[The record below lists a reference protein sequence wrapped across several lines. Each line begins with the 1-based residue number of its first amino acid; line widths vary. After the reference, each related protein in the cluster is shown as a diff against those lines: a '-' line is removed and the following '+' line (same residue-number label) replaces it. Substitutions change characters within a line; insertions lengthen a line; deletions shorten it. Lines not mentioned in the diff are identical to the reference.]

1 MPEKCP
7 ICDSDLEKK
16 EDISDTCNY
25 TCPRCGV
32 FQTTDDLEDDLPWL
46 LSKDVTLHT
55 PNKDIQKVAVLS
67 HWIRTKNESMP
78 SFGHPKRILLK
89 KDVVENIVK
98 QPPPKPSEQADKFV
112 LWLGNSKNPPGE
124 LIWVQADTHQSI
136 MGAITPPGFG
146 LILEHLVNT
155 EILKTDNPRPTQ
167 VMHSGSFSRS
177 RSNMP
182 MQDMHL
188 GANVC
193 LSLKG
198 WDRYEKLK
206 RGATESRKAFMAM
219 KYGEEELDRIVND
232 FFRDAVKQTGF
243 DLFLLYERPKA
254 GLIDNRLRVE
264 IQTSRFLIADLTH
277 KNPGAYWEAGYAEGL
292 GKPVIYTC
300 EQKKFKK
307 FKTHFD
313 TNHHLTILWDEKNP
327 DEAAKQLKATIRAT
341 LPEAAKLTDD

>member
-1 MPEKCP
+1 
-7 ICDSDLEKK
+7 
-16 EDISDTCNY
+16 
-25 TCPRCGV
+25 
-32 FQTTDDLEDDLPWL
+32 
-46 LSKDVTLHT
+46 
-55 PNKDIQKVAVLS
+55 
-67 HWIRTKNESMP
+67 
-78 SFGHPKRILLK
+78 
-89 KDVVENIVK
+89 
-98 QPPPKPSEQADKFV
+98 
-112 LWLGNSKNPPGE
+112 
-124 LIWVQADTHQSI
+124 
-136 MGAITPPGFG
+136 
-146 LILEHLVNT
+146 
-155 EILKTDNPRPTQ
+155 
-167 VMHSGSFSRS
+167 
-177 RSNMP
+177 
-182 MQDMHL
+182 
-188 GANVC
+188 
-193 LSLKG
+193 
-198 WDRYEKLK
+198 
-206 RGATESRKAFMAM
+206 MAM